1 MANLNEVLI
10 PIVVLAGFAFIIKII
25 LDYATRG
32 KLINKGM
39 VDESIK
45 YLYLGK
51 PEGQV
56 ASSLKWGMVAIGIGA
71 AIFVGQMVRP
81 SLQEEVTIG
90 CMFLFGGIGLVIY
103 YVITRKTLERS
114 RKENSGPP
122 VP

>member
-10 PIVVLAGFAFIIKII
+10 PIVVFAGFAFIIKII
-25 LDYATRG
+25 LDHSTRG

-39 VDESIK
+39 VDESVK
-45 YLYLGK
+45 FLYLGK
-51 PEGQV
+51 PEGQI
-56 ASSLKWGMVAIGIGA
+56 ASSLKWGMVAIGVGL
-71 AIFVGQMVRP
+71 AIFIGQMVRP

-90 CMFLFGGIGLVIY
+90 CMFLFGGIGLVIHY
-103 YVITRKTLERS
+103 AITRKTLERS

>member
-1 MANLNEVLI
+1 MTNINDVLI
-10 PIVVLAGFAFIIKII
+10 PIVVFGGFGFIIKII
-25 LDYATRG
+25 LDYSTRG

-45 YLYLGK
+45 FLYLGK
-51 PEGQV
+51 PEGQI
-56 ASSLKWGMVAIGIGA
+56 ASSLKWGMVAIGVGA

-103 YVITRKTLERS
+103 YAITKRALEKS
-114 RKENSGPP
+114 KGENSGPP
-122 VP
+122 VA

>member
-56 ASSLKWGMVAIGIGA
+56 ASSLKWGMVAIGVGA

-103 YVITRKTLERS
+103 YAITRKTLERS
-114 RKENSGPP
+114 RKENSGPQ